1 MKSFLINNKLTKFI
15 YLAIIF
21 LVAVFLAIVLQR
33 SLEPKSV
40 NYLPEYTNFA
50 AVKEPIKP
58 IPQEIKLNPQKVALG
73 KKLFGDRNLSGDGK
87 VSCASC
93 HNLQKGGVDRKR
105 LSEGVNGQLTAVN
118 TPTVFNSVFNFRL
131 NWNGEYKDIY
141 DHLEEPLIGSRVMG
155 SSWPQIL
162 GAIKNSPK
170 YVRQF
175 SLIYEDGITK
185 DNIKD
190 ALATFEKSLITPNSP
205 FDRFLLGDSN
215 AITAEE
221 KQGYQ
226 IFKDYG
232 CISCHQ
238 GVNVGGNLFQ
248 KFGVIGDYFRD
259 RGNIT
264 KADLGRFNV
273 TGNESDRYVFRV
285 PTLRNVEVTSPY
297 FHDGNA
303 STLEEAVGIM
313 AKYQL
318 GRSLSEEQVN
328 LIVRFL
334 NTLTGEYQGN
344 SL

>member
-1 MKSFLINNKLTKFI
+1 
-15 YLAIIF
+15 
-21 LVAVFLAIVLQR
+21 
-33 SLEPKSV
+33 
-40 NYLPEYTNFA
+40 
-50 AVKEPIKP
+50 
-58 IPQEIKLNPQKVALG
+58 
-73 KKLFGDRNLSGDGK
+73 
-87 VSCASC
+87 
-93 HNLQKGGVDRKR
+93 
-105 LSEGVNGQLTAVN
+105 
-118 TPTVFNSVFNFRL
+118 
-131 NWNGEYKDIY
+131 
-141 DHLEEPLIGSRVMG
+141 
-155 SSWPQIL
+155 
-162 GAIKNSPK
+162 
-170 YVRQF
+170 
-175 SLIYEDGITK
+175 
-185 DNIKD
+185 
-190 ALATFEKSLITPNSP
+190 
-205 FDRFLLGDSN
+205 
-215 AITAEE
+215 E